1 MLVIIDYG
9 VGNLASISN
18 MFRRVGA
25 QSLISGRPEDIA
37 NADKL
42 ILPGVGAFDDVMRKY
57 GDSGLAEV
65 IERRV
70 CGDGVPVLGICV
82 GMQMLSEGSE
92 EGQLSGLGWVAGH
105 CERLTDLPEAR
116 VPHMGWN
123 RVTRA
128 KSSALTDGLPED
140 ARFYFA
146 HSYHVVC
153 RDVDDVLM
161 TANHG
166 KEIVSAVQK
175 GNIFG
180 VQFHPEKSHRF
191 GMELFRQFD
200 EI

>member
-1 MLVIIDYG
+1 MLIIIDYG

-25 QSLISGRPEDIA
+25 QPLISGRPEDIA

-57 GDSGLAEV
+57 GDSGLADV

-70 CGDGVPVLGICV
+70 RDDGVPVLGICV
-82 GMQMLSEGSE
+82 GMQMLSEGSA
-92 EGQLSGLGWVAGH
+92 EGQLPGLGWVAGR
-105 CERLTDLPEAR
+105 CERLIDSPEAR

-123 RVTRA
+123 RVARA
-128 KSSALTDGLPED
+128 KSSALTDNLSED

-153 RDVDDVLM
+153 RDADDVLM

-166 KEIVSAVQK
+166 QEIVSAVQK

>member
-18 MFRRVGA
+18 MFRRVGV
-25 QSLISGRPEDIA
+25 QSLISGRPEDVA

-42 ILPGVGAFDDVMRKY
+42 LLPGVGAFDDVMRKF
-57 GDSGLAEV
+57 GESGLADV

-70 CGDGVPVLGICV
+70 RHDGVPVLGICV

-92 EGQLSGLGWVAGH
+92 EGQLPGLGWIAGR
-105 CERLTDLPEAR
+105 CERLPDLPEAR

-128 KSSALTDGLPED
+128 KSSTLTDELPED

-153 RDVDDVLM
+153 REAEDVLM

-166 KEIVSAVQK
+166 KEIVAAVQK
-175 GNIFG
+175 RNIFG

-191 GMELFRQFD
+191 GMDLLRRFG